1 MRNVQV
7 KTCSSKRRRQNKTS
21 IDLLCFCGRSCKHC
35 VVGGHL
41 TRCCPKIQC
50 KWNSKYIIGNIKI
63 TFVNEKH
70 THSFEMFASLIK
82 EAPVL
87 TLRDLVVFK
96 KFTSMK
102 LSDKQWVLHKTA
114 FPMSLKPPVYCFEH
128 VGGHL
133 PCLQLLFD
141 FGEDWCCL
149 LDFQEVHFLIEGDFK
164 TRFLEHT
171 PSTTDFYP
179 IPIAAGLHLTPTYV
193 RGKVVLGIL
202 SREMYDLFISGVH
215 RIGCWVAQKGLLF
228 YSPKDYVMEAH
239 LEDHQYPFDSDSGCD
254 CCRSILGKQLRMQRI
269 KMGRELYDSSVHVDC
284 LLDQYGVDR
293 MARFFDAPHD
303 KQSACG
309 RERSTR
315 LQAVLAEILWRKRF
329 SFLRG
334 VAGTPFIGFH
344 TEPTQAV
351 LLDARLFGVSK
362 ASRRISSFFAGGI
375 VTFL

>member
-1 MRNVQV
+1 ML
-7 KTCSSKRRRQNKTS
+7 TPH
-21 IDLLCFCGRSCKHC
+21 DL
-35 VVGGHL
+35 
-41 TRCCPKIQC
+41 
-50 KWNSKYIIGNIKI
+50 
-63 TFVNEKH
+63 
-70 THSFEMFASLIK
+70 A
-82 EAPVL
+82 
-87 TLRDLVVFK
+87 VFK
-96 KFTSMK
+96 KFTSTRV
-102 LSDKQWVLHKTA
+102 SNKQWAIHRAAYPL
-114 FPMSLKPPVYCFEH
+114 SLKPPVYSFEYL
-128 VGGHL
+128 GSDLNL
-133 PCLQLLFD
+133 PCVKLAFD

-149 LDFQEVHFLIEGDFK
+149 LDFQEIHFLVEGDFRSIKCLDFK
-164 TRFLEHT
+164 TGFLEHIPRT
-171 PSTTDFYP
+171 PDLYP

-254 CCRSILGKQLRMQRI
+254 CCRSILVNPLRMQRI
-269 KMGRELYDSSVHVDC
+269 KMRRELYDSSVHVDC

-303 KQSACG
+303 EQSACG
-309 RERSTR
+309 REWSTR
-315 LQAVLAEILWRKRF
+315 LQAVLAEIRWRRRQC
-329 SFLRG
+329 FLRG